1 MTKYVGPTI
10 PSTQTIF
17 SVRRHVLRA
26 VLRRTVGKWAQTT
39 WQEIDDGQPHDD
51 TVHAAAG
58 VDGPQNSGAST
69 TKNEGVYCQD
79 VSKPP
84 ISNTLDIFGLSAKG
98 KSRTSTLGDISDS
111 ASG

>member
-1 MTKYVGPTI
+1 MYSEQYSAAPSGSGPKQRGKKSMMVSLMTML
-10 PSTQTIF
+10 F
-17 SVRRHVLRA
+17 MRRS
-26 VLRRTVGKWAQTT
+26 W
-39 WQEIDDGQPHDD
+39 
-51 TVHAAAG
+51 